1 VPFEFEK
8 RWACQAHLRH
18 GRRAHSIWSM
28 PSGPLARGHAKNVT
42 DTCSLR
48 CVVVQ
53 HLLTANARRSGAGD
67 SAA

>member
-1 VPFEFEK
+1 
-8 RWACQAHLRH
+8 
-18 GRRAHSIWSM
+18 M